1 MITDLKPGDKVL
13 LHTEAYLQEKY
24 TPSRYTSL
32 IYSKKM
38 KDILGT
44 IVTVDSIH
52 PRHADW
58 FTIEELK
65 NCTGTDGSTFEI
77 CTIKEKIT
85 QEEKGN
91 TMNNLKVK
99 AFEEMLKMAMPMPL
113 EFGSGKSFMMDTML
127 KDMTAA
133 KPAKAK
139 FLTLNVVNGQANVK
153 EMIHQ
158 AYFADIIDPRPFI
171 QDMLKRELTR
181 LHTYLETIAPLKSNL
196 GFNLK
201 LRGMFE
207 TLLDIVKQ
215 PVKSMTTEDAVSVY
229 EFQKEYDNYQAAVQA
244 NNGVCPY
251 QWIDAHLTHDNLNTP
266 KIVTLFASN
275 KIQILIKNGLLI
287 YREESPKA
295 NYRFEL
301 EIKFSVAENKFSL

>member
-1 MITDLKPGDKVL
+1 MTNTGLKL
-13 LHTEAYLQEKY
+13 
-24 TPSRYTSL
+24 R
-32 IYSKKM
+32 
-38 KDILGT
+38 
-44 IVTVDSIH
+44 
-52 PRHADW
+52 
-58 FTIEELK
+58 
-65 NCTGTDGSTFEI
+65 
-77 CTIKEKIT
+77 
-85 QEEKGN
+85 
-91 TMNNLKVK
+91 
-99 AFEEMLKMAMPMPL
+99 AFEEMLKMAIPMPL
-113 EFGSGKSFMMDTML
+113 EFGSGKSVMMDTML
-127 KDMTAA
+127 KAMTAA
-133 KPAKAK
+133 KPARTKY
-139 FLTLNVVNGQANVK
+139 LTLNVVNGQANVK
-153 EMIHQ
+153 EMLHQ
-158 AYFADIIDPRPFI
+158 AYFADIKDPRPFI

-215 PVKSMTTEDAVSVY
+215 PVKSMTTEDAVRVY

-251 QWIDAHLTHDNLNTP
+251 QWIEAHLTHDNLNTP

-287 YREESPKA
+287 YREESPKT

-301 EIKFSVAENKFSL
+301 EIKFSVADNKFSL

>member
-1 MITDLKPGDKVL
+1 MTNTGLKL
-13 LHTEAYLQEKY
+13 
-24 TPSRYTSL
+24 R
-32 IYSKKM
+32 
-38 KDILGT
+38 
-44 IVTVDSIH
+44 
-52 PRHADW
+52 
-58 FTIEELK
+58 
-65 NCTGTDGSTFEI
+65 
-77 CTIKEKIT
+77 
-85 QEEKGN
+85 
-91 TMNNLKVK
+91 
-99 AFEEMLKMAMPMPL
+99 AFEEMLKMALPMPL
-113 EFGSGKSFMMDTML
+113 EFGASIPARGCGKSFMMDTML
-127 KDMTAA
+127 KAMTAA
-133 KPAKAK
+133 KPARTKY
-139 FLTLNVVNGQANVK
+139 LTLNVVNGQANVK
-153 EMIHQ
+153 EMLHQ
-158 AYFADIIDPRPFI
+158 AYFADIKDPRPFI

-215 PVKSMTTEDAVSVY
+215 PVKSMTTEDAVRVY

-251 QWIDAHLTHDNLNTP
+251 QWIEAHLTHDNLNTP

-301 EIKFSVAENKFSL
+301 KIKFSVADNKFSL